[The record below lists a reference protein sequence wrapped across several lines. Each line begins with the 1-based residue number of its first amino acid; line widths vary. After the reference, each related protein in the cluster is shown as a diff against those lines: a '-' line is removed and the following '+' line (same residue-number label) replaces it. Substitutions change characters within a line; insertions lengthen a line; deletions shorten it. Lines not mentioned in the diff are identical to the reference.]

1 MEDKKVNTKLY
12 IPTNVKTRF
21 EFIRGFGINELIVTS
36 IVVAFLI
43 GIALI
48 IYSFTNELIVPV
60 LIVLLGA
67 AAMVIITAKDT
78 NNLSVLD
85 MIKNM
90 LEFAGMQINYEYKY
104 FDKWREKL
112 LLGLLRKKDKDIITS
127 SAQQEIKILDIKN
140 NLIYTRDNLIIAIL
154 KINSLNMQLFSK
166 KELLNK
172 VKDITSELSTE
183 TKEFKMT
190 SIARPVDV
198 GSLID
203 FLRNILSNSTD
214 SIQKRLLREN
224 IRETLNLTLVGDA
237 VERQNLL
244 IISEN
249 LSDNAEKD
257 IQKRAREIVQKFDN
271 CGMKLEILNDQ
282 YLIQVCNSFTNMS
295 VATKEDSDYQDYIPH
310 LVA

>member
-1 MEDKKVNTKLY
+1 ML
-12 IPTNVKTRF
+12 
-21 EFIRGFGINELIVTS
+21 FGL
-36 IVVAFLI
+36 F
-43 GIALI
+43 
-48 IYSFTNELIVPV
+48 
-60 LIVLLGA
+60 
-67 AAMVIITAKDT
+67 K
-78 NNLSVLD
+78 
-85 MIKNM
+85 
-90 LEFAGMQINYEYKY
+90 
-104 FDKWREKL
+104 
-112 LLGLLRKKDKDIITS
+112 KKDKDTVLS
-127 SAQQEIKILDIKN
+127 TAQQEINILDIKN

-166 KELLNK
+166 KELINK
-172 VKDITSELSTE
+172 IKDITSELSTE

-203 FLRNILSNSTD
+203 FLRSILNNSTD

-244 IISEN
+244 IISEV
-249 LSDNAEKD
+249 LSDNAEQE

>member
-1 MEDKKVNTKLY
+1 M
-12 IPTNVKTRF
+12 F
-21 EFIRGFGINELIVTS
+21 
-36 IVVAFLI
+36 
-43 GIALI
+43 
-48 IYSFTNELIVPV
+48 
-60 LIVLLGA
+60 
-67 AAMVIITAKDT
+67 
-78 NNLSVLD
+78 NLF
-85 MIKNM
+85 K
-90 LEFAGMQINYEYKY
+90 
-104 FDKWREKL
+104 
-112 LLGLLRKKDKDIITS
+112 KKDKDTVLS
-127 SAQQEIKILDIKN
+127 TAQQEINILDIKN

-166 KELLNK
+166 KELINK
-172 VKDITSELSTE
+172 IKDITSELSTE

-203 FLRNILSNSTD
+203 FLRNILNNSTD

-244 IISEN
+244 IISEVF
-249 LSDNAEKD
+249 SDNAEQE

>member
-1 MEDKKVNTKLY
+1 M
-12 IPTNVKTRF
+12 
-21 EFIRGFGINELIVTS
+21 FGL
-36 IVVAFLI
+36 F
-43 GIALI
+43 
-48 IYSFTNELIVPV
+48 
-60 LIVLLGA
+60 
-67 AAMVIITAKDT
+67 
-78 NNLSVLD
+78 
-85 MIKNM
+85 
-90 LEFAGMQINYEYKY
+90 
-104 FDKWREKL
+104 
-112 LLGLLRKKDKDIITS
+112 KKDKDTVVS
-127 SAQQEIKILDIKN
+127 TAQQEINILDIKN

-166 KELLNK
+166 KELKNK
-172 VKDITSELSTE
+172 IKDITSELSTE

-203 FLRNILSNSTD
+203 FLRNILNNSTD

-237 VERQNLL
+237 IERQNLL
-244 IISEN
+244 IISEV
-249 LSDNAEKD
+249 LSDNAEQE

>member
-1 MEDKKVNTKLY
+1 M
-12 IPTNVKTRF
+12 F
-21 EFIRGFGINELIVTS
+21 GF
-36 IVVAFLI
+36 
-43 GIALI
+43 
-48 IYSFTNELIVPV
+48 
-60 LIVLLGA
+60 
-67 AAMVIITAKDT
+67 K
-78 NNLSVLD
+78 
-85 MIKNM
+85 
-90 LEFAGMQINYEYKY
+90 
-104 FDKWREKL
+104 
-112 LLGLLRKKDKDIITS
+112 KKDKNSITTT
-127 SAQQEIKILDIKN
+127 AQQEINILDIKN
-140 NLIYTRDNLIIAIL
+140 NLIYTRDNLIISVI

-172 VKDITSELSTE
+172 VKEITSELSTE

-198 GSLID
+198 GTLID
-203 FLRNILSNSTD
+203 YLREILSNTTD

-249 LSDNAEKD
+249 LTDNAEQE

-282 YLIQVCNSFTNMS
+282 YLIQICNSFTNMS
-295 VATKEDSDYQDYIPH
+295 IATKEDSDYQDYIPS

>member
-1 MEDKKVNTKLY
+1 MLFGLFKKK
-12 IPTNVKTRF
+12 
-21 EFIRGFGINELIVTS
+21 S
-36 IVVAFLI
+36 
-43 GIALI
+43 
-48 IYSFTNELIVPV
+48 
-60 LIVLLGA
+60 
-67 AAMVIITAKDT
+67 KDT
-78 NNLSVLD
+78 VLS
-85 MIKNM
+85 
-90 LEFAGMQINYEYKY
+90 
-104 FDKWREKL
+104 
-112 LLGLLRKKDKDIITS
+112 T
-127 SAQQEIKILDIKN
+127 AQQEINILDIKN

-166 KELLNK
+166 KELINK
-172 VKDITSELSTE
+172 IKDITSELSTE

-203 FLRNILSNSTD
+203 FLRNILNNSTD

-224 IRETLNLTLVGDA
+224 IRETLNLTLIGDA

-244 IISEN
+244 IISEE
-249 LSDNAEKD
+249 LSDNAEQE

>member
-1 MEDKKVNTKLY
+1 M
-12 IPTNVKTRF
+12 
-21 EFIRGFGINELIVTS
+21 FGL
-36 IVVAFLI
+36 F
-43 GIALI
+43 
-48 IYSFTNELIVPV
+48 
-60 LIVLLGA
+60 
-67 AAMVIITAKDT
+67 
-78 NNLSVLD
+78 
-85 MIKNM
+85 
-90 LEFAGMQINYEYKY
+90 
-104 FDKWREKL
+104 
-112 LLGLLRKKDKDIITS
+112 KKDKDTVVS
-127 SAQQEIKILDIKN
+127 TAQQEINILDIKN

-166 KELLNK
+166 KELKNK
-172 VKDITSELSTE
+172 IKDITSELSTE

-203 FLRNILSNSTD
+203 FLRNILNNSTD

-224 IRETLNLTLVGDA
+224 IRETLNLTLIGDA

-244 IISEN
+244 IISEV
-249 LSDNAEKD
+249 LTDNAEQE
-257 IQKRAREIVQKFDN
+257 IQKRARDLVQKFDN

-282 YLIQVCNSFTNMS
+282 YLIQVCNSFTNMN

>member
-1 MEDKKVNTKLY
+1 M
-12 IPTNVKTRF
+12 
-21 EFIRGFGINELIVTS
+21 FGL
-36 IVVAFLI
+36 F
-43 GIALI
+43 
-48 IYSFTNELIVPV
+48 
-60 LIVLLGA
+60 
-67 AAMVIITAKDT
+67 
-78 NNLSVLD
+78 
-85 MIKNM
+85 
-90 LEFAGMQINYEYKY
+90 
-104 FDKWREKL
+104 
-112 LLGLLRKKDKDIITS
+112 KKDKDTVVS
-127 SAQQEIKILDIKN
+127 TAQQEINILDIKN

-166 KELLNK
+166 KELKNK
-172 VKDITSELSTE
+172 IKDITSELSTE

-203 FLRNILSNSTD
+203 FLRNILNNSTD

-224 IRETLNLTLVGDA
+224 IRETLNLTLIGDA

-244 IISEN
+244 IISEV
-249 LSDNAEKD
+249 LSDNEEQE

>member
-1 MEDKKVNTKLY
+1 M
-12 IPTNVKTRF
+12 IF
-21 EFIRGFGINELIVTS
+21 ELF
-36 IVVAFLI
+36 
-43 GIALI
+43 
-48 IYSFTNELIVPV
+48 
-60 LIVLLGA
+60 
-67 AAMVIITAKDT
+67 K
-78 NNLSVLD
+78 
-85 MIKNM
+85 
-90 LEFAGMQINYEYKY
+90 
-104 FDKWREKL
+104 
-112 LLGLLRKKDKDIITS
+112 KKDKNIVRST
-127 SAQQEIKILDIKN
+127 AEQEINILDIKN

-166 KELLNK
+166 KELVNK
-172 VKDITSELSTE
+172 IKDITSELSTE

-203 FLRNILSNSTD
+203 FLRNILNNSTD

-224 IRETLNLTLVGDA
+224 IRETLNLTLIGDA

-244 IISEN
+244 IISEV
-249 LSDNAEKD
+249 LSDNAEQE

>member
-1 MEDKKVNTKLY
+1 M
-12 IPTNVKTRF
+12 
-21 EFIRGFGINELIVTS
+21 FGL
-36 IVVAFLI
+36 F
-43 GIALI
+43 
-48 IYSFTNELIVPV
+48 
-60 LIVLLGA
+60 
-67 AAMVIITAKDT
+67 
-78 NNLSVLD
+78 
-85 MIKNM
+85 
-90 LEFAGMQINYEYKY
+90 
-104 FDKWREKL
+104 
-112 LLGLLRKKDKDIITS
+112 KKDKDTVVS
-127 SAQQEIKILDIKN
+127 TAQQEINILDIKN

-166 KELLNK
+166 KELKNK
-172 VKDITSELSTE
+172 IKDITSELSTE

-203 FLRNILSNSTD
+203 FLRNILNNSTD

-244 IISEN
+244 IISEV
-249 LSDNAEKD
+249 LSDNAERE

>member
-1 MEDKKVNTKLY
+1 M
-12 IPTNVKTRF
+12 F
-21 EFIRGFGINELIVTS
+21 GF
-36 IVVAFLI
+36 
-43 GIALI
+43 
-48 IYSFTNELIVPV
+48 
-60 LIVLLGA
+60 
-67 AAMVIITAKDT
+67 K
-78 NNLSVLD
+78 
-85 MIKNM
+85 
-90 LEFAGMQINYEYKY
+90 
-104 FDKWREKL
+104 
-112 LLGLLRKKDKDIITS
+112 KKDKNSITTT
-127 SAQQEIKILDIKN
+127 AQQEINILDIKN
-140 NLIYTRDNLIIAIL
+140 NLIYTRDNLIISVI

-172 VKDITSELSTE
+172 VKEITSELSTE

-198 GSLID
+198 GTLID
-203 FLRNILSNSTD
+203 YLREILSNTTD

-249 LSDNAEKD
+249 LTDNAEQE

-271 CGMKLEILNDQ
+271 CGIKLEILNDQ
-282 YLIQVCNSFTNMS
+282 YLIQICNSFTNMS
-295 VATKEDSDYQDYIPH
+295 VATKEDSDYQDYIPS

>member
-1 MEDKKVNTKLY
+1 M
-12 IPTNVKTRF
+12 
-21 EFIRGFGINELIVTS
+21 FGL
-36 IVVAFLI
+36 F
-43 GIALI
+43 
-48 IYSFTNELIVPV
+48 
-60 LIVLLGA
+60 
-67 AAMVIITAKDT
+67 
-78 NNLSVLD
+78 
-85 MIKNM
+85 
-90 LEFAGMQINYEYKY
+90 
-104 FDKWREKL
+104 
-112 LLGLLRKKDKDIITS
+112 KKDKDTVVS
-127 SAQQEIKILDIKN
+127 TAQQEINILDIKN

-166 KELLNK
+166 KELKNK
-172 VKDITSELSTE
+172 IKDITSELSTE

-203 FLRNILSNSTD
+203 FLRNILNNSTD

-244 IISEN
+244 IISEV
-249 LSDNAEKD
+249 LSDNAEQE

-271 CGMKLEILNDQ
+271 CEMKLEILNDQ